1 MKGGEHFNSVGN
13 HVGISTKVSANTL
26 WIWNLDIT
34 ITRSLAASVERIYCL
49 APWPQRDRTINIYR
63 RTTTHPAALRV
74 LAIVI
79 WTMASS
85 VFVAGK
91 RKIVYDVVSL
101 AIIEDPSQQAAAA
114 VTTAA
119 NKDNLV
125 RLDVLLLHGMAP
137 VGRKCWGYKDH
148 TGNNKSVM
156 KNGKL
161 ASENV
166 STFIESIRQLSKNEI
181 SHVKLIMPDRP
192 GYCDSDTAPSVR
204 EEEGGVDGGT
214 AMGYS
219 YAQFASDMLT
229 VIKHATT
236 GDEDDDDDDKK
247 RHLIILGTSSG
258 GPCALAVRNRILSAS
273 NLLPNHV
280 FLGTIIC
287 SSDCPYSHPQC
298 PQAVT
303 EEDAKD
309 LNGRSIEQYAHDE
322 SLKRFRRKSK
332 HGFVTDYLLE
342 RSDWGFDLAAPSRDG
357 SGDDRAHYCCERVH
371 MYVGGENDYKSI
383 RLGVQFLKELI
394 GGDATLQILE
404 DEDHFYASRKPEV
417 LAKLLVTMMSPR

>member
-1 MKGGEHFNSVGN
+1 MTSFV
-13 HVGISTKVSANTL
+13 L
-26 WIWNLDIT
+26 
-34 ITRSLAASVERIYCL
+34 LA
-49 APWPQRDRTINIYR
+49 D
-63 RTTTHPAALRV
+63 
-74 LAIVI
+74 
-79 WTMASS
+79 
-85 VFVAGK
+85 K

-101 AIIEDPSQQAAAA
+101 AIIEGPSQQAAV
-114 VTTAA
+114 VTDA
-119 NKDNLV
+119 NKESQT

-137 VGRKCWGYKDH
+137 VGRKCWGFKDH
-148 TGNNKSVM
+148 TGNKKSVM

-161 ASENV
+161 ACENV
-166 STFIESIRQLSKNEI
+166 STFIESIRQLSNNEI
-181 SHVKLIMPDRP
+181 SHVRLIMPDRP
-192 GYCDSDTAPSVR
+192 GYVDSDAAPSLR
-204 EEEGGVDGGT
+204 EEVCVDNGET
-214 AMGYS
+214 MGYS

-229 VIKHATT
+229 VIKHATA
-236 GDEDDDDDDKK
+236 GDDDDDDNKK

-273 NLLPNHV
+273 HSLTNHT

-309 LNGRSIEQYAHDE
+309 LNGRSIEQYAQDE

-342 RSDWGFDLAAPSRDG
+342 RSDWGFDLAASFHV
-357 SGDDRAHYCCERVH
+357 SGDDRVHRCCDRVH

-383 RLGVQFLKELI
+383 RLGVHFLKELI
-394 GGDATLQILE
+394 GVDARLQILDE
-404 DEDHFYASRKPEV
+404 EDHFYASRKPEL
-417 LAKLLVTMMSPR
+417 LAKLLVTMIRSRFDELIENP